1 MTLLLKMKLVA
12 AVLITMSWL
21 VASQPSLA
29 MQRVTPPLQ
38 LMSDAESEIR
48 PKVDDGSHRSFV
60 TDRMDL
66 LRRGRVAE
74 NVLLVTVGAA
84 AAVAG
89 VAIGG
94 LTFAIA
100 AGAAGVFIVLAL
112 P

>member
-1 MTLLLKMKLVA
+1 MTLLSKAKMVAVVLVA
-12 AVLITMSWL
+12 MTWL
-21 VASQPSLA
+21 GASQPSLA
-29 MQRVTPPLQ
+29 VQRVIPPLQ
-38 LMSDAESEIR
+38 LMSDAESELR

-60 TDRMDL
+60 TDRMDW
-66 LRRGRVAE
+66 LRRGRIAE

-89 VAIGG
+89 VVIGG

>member
-1 MTLLLKMKLVA
+1 MTLLSKAKFVSVVLVA
-12 AVLITMSWL
+12 MTWL
-21 VASQPSLA
+21 GASQPSLA

-38 LMSDAESEIR
+38 LMSDAESEIW

-60 TDRMDL
+60 MDQMDW

-84 AAVAG
+84 AVAG

-94 LTFAIA
+94 LAFAIA
-100 AGAAGVFIVLAL
+100 AGAAGVYIVLAL